1 METKYILA
9 MVLVITIGGISLY
22 RRYMKK
28 KVGQNSFKKQDAEY
42 SSKMSNK
49 DIDDYEPY
57 AKKY

>member
-1 METKYILA
+1 MA